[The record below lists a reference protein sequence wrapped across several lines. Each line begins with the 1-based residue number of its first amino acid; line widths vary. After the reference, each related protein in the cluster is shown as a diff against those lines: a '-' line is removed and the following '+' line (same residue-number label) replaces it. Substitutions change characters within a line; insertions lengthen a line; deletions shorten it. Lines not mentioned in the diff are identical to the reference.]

1 MEDTLGVKCFSRSNV
16 SPSVLILILMEKM
29 NTQSQRAGGH
39 LNLLANV
46 GIISGKE
53 RFVQK
58 SCMGVVTSKTF
69 IKFAEYMIIPS
80 AETETGRIE
89 ENILCT
95 W

>member
-1 MEDTLGVKCFSRSNV
+1 
-16 SPSVLILILMEKM
+16 
-29 NTQSQRAGGH
+29 
-39 LNLLANV
+39 
-46 GIISGKE
+46 
-53 RFVQK
+53 
-58 SCMGVVTSKTF
+58 MGVVTSKTF